1 MRTKIMSEIENGNGS
16 NVKIRAKGL
25 TFVGSLC
32 VARAIKS
39 GG

>member
-1 MRTKIMSEIENGNGS
+1 MSEIKNECGS
-16 NVKIRAKGL
+16 ISKIGAKGL